1 MKEIWIDL
9 ELNFESYEFYNF
21 QGFFSG
27 FFYFIFDLKP
37 FLSK

>member
-9 ELNFESYEFYNF
+9 ELKFESYEFYNF

-27 FFYFIFDLKP
+27 FFLFYFRFKTV
-37 FLSK
+37 FK